1 MVVGNFVNCKLNLYF
16 KKSLIASNWS
26 VNQNELMQ
34 LLLNLNTI
42 TPSVIHCDFVSK
54 IPFFL
59 DLTVALDYF
68 LDLQDHKVVCN
79 NLRILPF
86 DLLLS

>member
-1 MVVGNFVNCKLNLYF
+1 MLKSYFQKIANCF
-16 KKSLIASNWS
+16 
-26 VNQNELMQ
+26 ELVYQ
-34 LLLNLNTI
+34 SKTTDAIIINSEYI
-42 TPSVIHCDFVSK
+42 YAFRYSCDIVIK

-59 DLTVALDYF
+59 DWTVALDYF

-79 NLRILPF
+79 NLRILLF